1 MSSRNSSNHTYIP
14 ELSFDSPLTNLI
26 IDLDALRS
34 VTPFGTTPS
43 HIFAQ
48 LKYLFHILESIESA
62 RIEGNRTTIAEVM
75 DYKQEHGD
83 KPTEDERF
91 KEIFNIEKALKFI
104 DENVHENNIDASFIS
119 HLHTMV
125 VDGLEREGSKTP
137 GTLRLE
143 NVSISGSAHTPP
155 EGMKVPELLD
165 DLISFINTEQESK
178 YDLLKIAISH
188 HRFAWIHPFDNG
200 NGRMARLV
208 TYAMLIKFGF
218 PLDADGR
225 IINPTGLF
233 CSDRNKYYEML
244 SDADQN
250 GDEGIIRWCIYV
262 LGGIKEEVGKVKK
275 LTDYKYLSEKVLMPS
290 IEEAKKMNA
299 ISRDYSKALLKVI
312 SKQKATASD
321 IRLDFE
327 DYYPEKISRML
338 KKMIEEKLIRRF
350 PKNDSRTL
358 VPIFINNSLMRFVI
372 NQLFKQGY
380 LVDQIND
387 LPGK

>member
-1 MSSRNSSNHTYIP
+1 
-14 ELSFDSPLTNLI
+14 
-26 IDLDALRS
+26 
-34 VTPFGTTPS
+34 
-43 HIFAQ
+43 
-48 LKYLFHILESIESA
+48 
-62 RIEGNRTTIAEVM
+62 
-75 DYKQEHGD
+75 
-83 KPTEDERF
+83 
-91 KEIFNIEKALKFI
+91 
-104 DENVHENNIDASFIS
+104 
-119 HLHTMV
+119 
-125 VDGLEREGSKTP
+125 
-137 GTLRLE
+137 
-143 NVSISGSAHTPP
+143 
-155 EGMKVPELLD
+155 
-165 DLISFINTEQESK
+165 
-178 YDLLKIAISH
+178 
-188 HRFAWIHPFDNG
+188 
-200 NGRMARLV
+200 MARLV

>member
-1 MSSRNSSNHTYIP
+1 M
-14 ELSFDSPLTNLI
+14 
-26 IDLDALRS
+26 
-34 VTPFGTTPS
+34 
-43 HIFAQ
+43 
-48 LKYLFHILESIESA
+48 
-62 RIEGNRTTIAEVM
+62 
-75 DYKQEHGD
+75 
-83 KPTEDERF
+83 
-91 KEIFNIEKALKFI
+91 
-104 DENVHENNIDASFIS
+104 
-119 HLHTMV
+119 
-125 VDGLEREGSKTP
+125 
-137 GTLRLE
+137 
-143 NVSISGSAHTPP
+143 
-155 EGMKVPELLD
+155 
-165 DLISFINTEQESK
+165 
-178 YDLLKIAISH
+178 KIAISH

-290 IEEAKKMNA
+290 IEDAKKMNA

-321 IRLDFE
+321 VRLDFE